1 MVIRKVRSKAFT
13 LIELLVV
20 IAIIAL
26 LLSIIIPAL
35 KRAKEAAKRVSCLS
49 NLEQLTLAWM
59 IYAQENDDKVVR
71 SRSFANATGW
81 TGWNYFDLPI
91 QEQIDAIEEGKLYEY
106 CQNIKAYRCPV
117 SKEDEGLRTYCITC
131 QWWPGSGYEVSDNQI
146 LRRLSIVKNP
156 GERSVFVDSVGVDF
170 DAIHN
175 VYYDEE
181 LWRNI
186 PNWRHSN
193 GTVLSFA
200 DGHAEHW
207 QWKDLKR
214 TVEVAIAS
222 YEYALL
228 NPDVA
233 SRMIDQGDQ
242 SGNVDLHRVQIAT
255 WGKLGYTPSP

>member
-1 MVIRKVRSKAFT
+1 MQKSKGFT

-26 LLSIIIPAL
+26 LLSIIMPAL
-35 KRAKEAAKRVSCLS
+35 KRAKEAAKRVSCLG
-49 NLEQLTLAWM
+49 NLEQLTLAWVM
-59 IYAQENDDKVVR
+59 YAQENDDKVVR
-71 SRSFANATGW
+71 SQAVLDNPGAAW
-81 TGWNYFDLPI
+81 TGWQYLT
-91 QEQIDAIEEGKLYEY
+91 QTKEEQIDLIKDGLLYEY
-106 CQNIKAYRCPV
+106 CSNYKAYRCPV
-117 SKEDEGLRTYCITC
+117 STEIEGLRTYCITG
-131 QWWPGSGYEVSDNQI
+131 QWWPGGNLAPPDLVVTKLTSARS
-146 LRRLSIVKNP
+146 P
-156 GERSVFVDSVGVDF
+156 TERSVFKDNVGTDH
-170 DAIHN
+170 DAIYN

-222 YEYALL
+222 YEYALA
-228 NPDVA
+228 NPYVA

-242 SGNVDLHRVQIAT
+242 SGNVDLHRVQIAV
-255 WGKLGYTPSP
+255 WGKLGYTP